1 MMRKNGSGI
10 LALSAGALCLMI
22 LIGLVGKTV
31 FAEAKSP
38 WGPVVSEEFLVD
50 DPVAI
55 PHTRH
60 QFVDLVGFGGA
71 SYLFWYDTTES
82 NLHGPLYLTRFS
94 DEGTV
99 LDPFGLNGYGESFGH
114 VGASD
119 NQALFLQ
126 SSYPGSGTA
135 YIYARRF
142 DADGNC
148 LDPNSIT
155 IATVDTEY
163 YLPDSIGVAFNGSNY
178 LLAYF
183 YQLGT
188 MGSNDKLYVRSLNP
202 NGSIGSAILLMDE
215 DFLANRNNFRITSN
229 GDEFLLLRTYYDL
242 DSPRV
247 ICGMRLNANGT
258 SVNGTWVNLV
268 TDTINTAEF
277 MDEFEIVWD
286 GTYYWL
292 VYKKENASGYLSLY
306 TTRINT
312 NLEVLDPDGILIWD
326 STLRENTA
334 SDFDVTTD
342 GTQLLLTVISHYYE
356 SYVDYNKIQAVRI
369 GLDGTV
375 LDDPP
380 ILLDELNENNYYFRY
395 MHSTYDGTNF
405 VVGWMVNSA
414 DLKSFVSRISPDGT
428 LLDLAGKTFAYSSAN
443 EQDLSAIG
451 CNGADYLVAWR
462 DKRESFY
469 GQLFGVILSPE
480 GNPKTA
486 SFPIDEE
493 YNESCRVDDI
503 HIASDGTDF
512 YVSWMRGGAIRGT
525 KVSAAGVVQN
535 PDGQIIYDH
544 GGGCDFR
551 EIQYDLTYNGQH
563 YLLGYFRA
571 LQVGCGTYVYEIIYA
586 RIGVDG
592 AIIDYTNWVPHP
604 IYLVDS
610 HPQVRIAYDGVNTI
624 IAFPGKNDIM
634 LPEYQL
640 YVYRLDSDY
649 NIPEPNGISLRQDN
663 DITMVRIVG
672 ADDASMIV
680 FSHGNDLYGY
690 VLNQD
695 GTAGDLI
702 TIATGLD
709 PINDIVLSYD
719 GALVHVN
726 YTTTIVTK
734 NNSMTYGFRLNPD
747 GTLYDPAPYAIG
759 DMMADPYYIS
769 SPSIASRNANETIF
783 AYASFAEIGD
793 VTVQRV
799 VARSLGM
806 LPLGLSCDD
815 GSQCVSGYCIDGV
828 CCENACGDGVTDDCQ
843 ACSEAAGGTDDGY
856 CTPANTGTVCRPA
869 AGLCD
874 EVETCDGSSTDCPAD
889 VFVAAGDVC
898 RDAVDDCDI
907 AEQCTGTNAAC
918 PTDEFLPNGTA
929 CDDELYCTVD
939 DICTEGICDGDP
951 RDCDDGQFC
960 TGVETCDEANDECD
974 SPGDPCATN
983 QTCNEE
989 TDDCDPNVDDDD
1001 TTPDD
1006 DDSTPDDDDD
1016 DTTPDDDDI
1025 DDDDNDDNDD
1035 TCESFCNRVESCGL
1049 TDFFGVDSMS
1059 ECLSMCA
1066 KLQSSYL
1073 NCAKEA
1079 ATCKELAACFG
1090 VDGSDDDDDDDDSGS
1105 GGCF

>member
-443 EQDLSAIG
+443 EQIG
-451 CNGADYLVAWR
+451 RA
-462 DKRESFY
+462 
-469 GQLFGVILSPE
+469 
-480 GNPKTA
+480 
-486 SFPIDEE
+486 
-493 YNESCRVDDI
+493 SCR
-503 HIASDGTDF
+503 
-512 YVSWMRGGAIRGT
+512 
-525 KVSAAGVVQN
+525 
-535 PDGQIIYDH
+535 
-544 GGGCDFR
+544 
-551 EIQYDLTYNGQH
+551 E
-563 YLLGYFRA
+563 
-571 LQVGCGTYVYEIIYA
+571 
-586 RIGVDG
+586 
-592 AIIDYTNWVPHP
+592 
-604 IYLVDS
+604 
-610 HPQVRIAYDGVNTI
+610 
-624 IAFPGKNDIM
+624 
-634 LPEYQL
+634 
-640 YVYRLDSDY
+640 
-649 NIPEPNGISLRQDN
+649 
-663 DITMVRIVG
+663 
-672 ADDASMIV
+672 
-680 FSHGNDLYGY
+680 
-690 VLNQD
+690 
-695 GTAGDLI
+695 
-702 TIATGLD
+702 
-709 PINDIVLSYD
+709 
-719 GALVHVN
+719 
-726 YTTTIVTK
+726 
-734 NNSMTYGFRLNPD
+734 
-747 GTLYDPAPYAIG
+747 
-759 DMMADPYYIS
+759 
-769 SPSIASRNANETIF
+769 
-783 AYASFAEIGD
+783 
-793 VTVQRV
+793 RV
-799 VARSLGM
+799 
-806 LPLGLSCDD
+806 
-815 GSQCVSGYCIDGV
+815 
-828 CCENACGDGVTDDCQ
+828 
-843 ACSEAAGGTDDGY
+843 
-856 CTPANTGTVCRPA
+856 
-869 AGLCD
+869 
-874 EVETCDGSSTDCPAD
+874 
-889 VFVAAGDVC
+889 
-898 RDAVDDCDI
+898 
-907 AEQCTGTNAAC
+907 
-918 PTDEFLPNGTA
+918 
-929 CDDELYCTVD
+929 
-939 DICTEGICDGDP
+939 
-951 RDCDDGQFC
+951 
-960 TGVETCDEANDECD
+960 
-974 SPGDPCATN
+974 
-983 QTCNEE
+983 
-989 TDDCDPNVDDDD
+989 
-1001 TTPDD
+1001 
-1006 DDSTPDDDDD
+1006 
-1016 DTTPDDDDI
+1016 
-1025 DDDDNDDNDD
+1025 
-1035 TCESFCNRVESCGL
+1035 
-1049 TDFFGVDSMS
+1049 
-1059 ECLSMCA
+1059 
-1066 KLQSSYL
+1066 
-1073 NCAKEA
+1073 
-1079 ATCKELAACFG
+1079 
-1090 VDGSDDDDDDDDSGS
+1090 
-1105 GGCF
+1105 